1 MRRPHARASAALAG
15 LAAVLLTVTGCGG
28 GEDASSPPTATGP
41 DINQA
46 PASVTWR
53 KWQGVALP
61 IGAKDGPKRTDVAA
75 TGYTPTPQG
84 AALAAIQHSVRTSLA
99 PDDSWPKIAAQSL
112 AEGPGKNEWV
122 TARVLVSIKK
132 TDPAV
137 APKISGYKIT
147 DWTPDRSSITVF
159 TTYPDASVLATDTVV
174 VWIADDWRLLF
185 NDPATKTVFQHDIPS
200 VPADAVRLEA
210 KS

>member
-1 MRRPHARASAALAG
+1 MRRPRHRTAAALAG
-15 LAAVLLTVTGCGG
+15 LATVLLVVTGCGG
-28 GEDASSPPTATGP
+28 GNTPTAPAATGP
-41 DINQA
+41 DITQA

-75 TGYTPTPQG
+75 TGYSRTPQG
-84 AALAAIQHSVRTSLA
+84 AALAAIQHSVRLGLA
-99 PDDSWPKIAAQSL
+99 PDDSWAKIAAQSL

-122 TARVLVSIKK
+122 LSRPLVSIKK
-132 TDPAV
+132 TDPTV
-137 APKISGYKIT
+137 APKIAGYKIT
-147 DWTPDRSSITVF
+147 SWAPERAALTVY

-174 VWIADDWRLLF
+174 VWIAEDWRLLL
-185 NDPATKTVFQHDIPS
+185 NDPATKTKFQHEIPA
-200 VPADAVRLEA
+200 VPADAVRMEA